1 MENQLHSRHGDL
13 VFKQA
18 PIPTDIELTA
28 QKAPIILAG
37 RESAPHAIA
46 AFQHVLYG
54 RRDGLQFLRVAE
66 PVEVTHSERHKTIS
80 LEPGDYQVA
89 SLAEMNGDMAR
100 EVID

>member
-18 PIPTDIELTA
+18 PIPSNIELSA

-46 AFQHVLYG
+46 DFQHVLYG
-54 RRDGLQFLRVAE
+54 RREGIQYLRV
-66 PVEVTHSERHKTIS
+66 VEQVDVSHSERHKTIA
-80 LEPGDYQVA
+80 LPPGDYQVA
-89 SLAEMNGDMAR
+89 SLAEMNGELSRDV
-100 EVID
+100 ED

>member
-18 PIPTDIELTA
+18 SIPTDIELTP

-46 AFQHVLYG
+46 DFKHVLYG
-54 RRDGLQFLRVAE
+54 RREGIQYLRVAE
-66 PVEVTHSERHKTIS
+66 SVNVTHSERHKTIE
-80 LEPGDYQVA
+80 LQPGDYQVA
-89 SLAEMNGDMAR
+89 SLAEMNGDLAR
-100 EVID
+100 AVDD

>member
-13 VFKQA
+13 VFKKA
-18 PIPTDIELTA
+18 PIPSEIALTP

-37 RESAPHAIA
+37 RESAPHAIQ
-46 AFQHVLYG
+46 AFEHVLYG
-54 RRDGLQFLRVAE
+54 RQDNLQFLRVAE
-66 PVEVTHSERHKTIS
+66 PVEVTHSERHKTIA

-100 EVID
+100 DVED

>member
-18 PIPTDIELTA
+18 PIPTDIELTP

-46 AFQHVLYG
+46 DFQHVLYG
-54 RRDGLQFLRVAE
+54 RRDGIQFLRVAE
-66 PVEVTHSERHKTIS
+66 RVEVSHSERHKTIA
-80 LEPGDYQVA
+80 LPPGDYQVA
-89 SLAEMNGDMAR
+89 SLAEMNGDMSRA
-100 EVID
+100 VDD

>member
-18 PIPTDIELTA
+18 PIPSDIELSA

-46 AFQHVLYG
+46 DFQHVLYG
-54 RRDGLQFLRVAE
+54 RREGIQYLRVSE
-66 PVEVTHSERHKTIS
+66 QVDVSHSERHKTIA
-80 LEPGDYQVA
+80 LPPGDYQVA
-89 SLAEMNGDMAR
+89 SLAEMNGEMSRAVD
-100 EVID
+100 D